1 MTTTQYL
8 ARQLLAHKVQHVF
21 GVPGDYSL
29 KILDTFI
36 KEGLQIINT
45 CDEQGAGFA
54 ADAYARL
61 NGLSA
66 VCITYCVG
74 GLKVTNPIAEAYAE
88 KSPVLVISGAPGIS
102 ERKKDPLLH
111 HKVKDFNTQLKV
123 FEALTVFAA
132 ILENPRDIGE
142 QILRAIQLALQYK
155 RPAYLEI
162 PRDMASAE
170 IAIPDEI
177 SFSGDTHSDLKA
189 LEEALTEAKQMIEA
203 AAQPL
208 ILADVEI
215 QRFGLQK
222 ELEQLTNTT
231 GIPVSATLLGKSVIA
246 ETHPHYI
253 GVYEGA
259 TGSEEVCAFFEK
271 SDCLILLGVF
281 MTDITLG
288 STRSVLDM
296 GKCIYATSEKLMIRH
311 HTFED
316 VRFEDFV
323 RGLLSLN
330 IRKTLP
336 QHLPHPSISSIDQI
350 DENQRVSVNS
360 FFTIVNAF
368 LSSQTVVI
376 ADVGESLFGSI
387 DLVIHESTEFISP
400 AYYASVGFSIPAA
413 IGAALAK
420 PHLIPFVICGD
431 GAFQMTGI
439 ELSTTCRYKLHP
451 IILLLNNSGYSTERI
466 FLDGP
471 FNDLVNWN
479 YSKITELLGCGRSCV
494 VKTNRELKKAI
505 ERAIVNRD
513 SFWLIEVV
521 IDAADRSMALRR
533 MAQRIMP

>member
-8 ARQLLAHKVQHVF
+8 ARQLLAHKVLHVF

-142 QILRAIQLALQYK
+142 QILKAIWLALQYK

-177 SFSGDTHSDLKA
+177 SLSGDFHSDPKA
-189 LEEALTEAKQMIEA
+189 LEEALTEAKQMIETA
-203 AAQPL
+203 TQPL

-222 ELEQLTNTT
+222 ELEQLTETT

-259 TGSEEVCAFFEK
+259 TGSEEVCVFFEK

-336 QHLPHPSISSIDQI
+336 QNLPHPSIRSIDQI

-471 FNDLVNWN
+471 FNDLMNWN

-494 VKTNRELKKAI
+494 VKTNRELKEAI

>member
-1 MTTTQYL
+1 
-8 ARQLLAHKVQHVF
+8 
-21 GVPGDYSL
+21 
-29 KILDTFI
+29 
-36 KEGLQIINT
+36 
-45 CDEQGAGFA
+45 
-54 ADAYARL
+54 
-61 NGLSA
+61 
-66 VCITYCVG
+66 
-74 GLKVTNPIAEAYAE
+74 
-88 KSPVLVISGAPGIS
+88 
-102 ERKKDPLLH
+102 
-111 HKVKDFNTQLKV
+111 
-123 FEALTVFAA
+123 
-132 ILENPRDIGE
+132 
-142 QILRAIQLALQYK
+142 
-155 RPAYLEI
+155 
-162 PRDMASAE
+162 
-170 IAIPDEI
+170 
-177 SFSGDTHSDLKA
+177 
-189 LEEALTEAKQMIEA
+189 
-203 AAQPL
+203 
-208 ILADVEI
+208 
-215 QRFGLQK
+215 
-222 ELEQLTNTT
+222 
-231 GIPVSATLLGKSVIA
+231 
-246 ETHPHYI
+246 
-253 GVYEGA
+253 
-259 TGSEEVCAFFEK
+259 
-271 SDCLILLGVF
+271 

-336 QHLPHPSISSIDQI
+336 QNLPHPSIRSIDQI

-471 FNDLVNWN
+471 FNDLMNWN

-494 VKTNRELKKAI
+494 VKTNRELKEAI